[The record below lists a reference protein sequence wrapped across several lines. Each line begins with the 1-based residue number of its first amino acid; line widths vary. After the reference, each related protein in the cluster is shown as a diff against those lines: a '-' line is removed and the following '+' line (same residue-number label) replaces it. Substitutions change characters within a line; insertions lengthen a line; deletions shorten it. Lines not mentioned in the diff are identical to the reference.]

1 MTKYDQSS
9 LVIPSLLFL
18 AIKSFCSFRKEKN
31 SDINVTKK
39 SLFIRYEI
47 YKSWLR
53 DLTLNSS
60 PCRDTRHQ
68 PKEKSV
74 HNDSL
79 LDRKRVRL
87 LLRNRPLVL
96 PSMILSF
103 VYLLSISKTKIKTR
117 DKFNSLQSTHII
129 SLITKKINVPKEWS
143 WLKNTPHFWR
153 VSSAIFQSVN
163 RMSQIQRLLLPYRR
177 GGHGRFLIPR

>member
-18 AIKSFCSFRKEKN
+18 AIKSFYSFQKEKN

-39 SLFIRYEI
+39 AYSFDTRYRKVD
-47 YKSWLR
+47 YD
-53 DLTLNSS
+53 DLTLNSD

-68 PKEKSV
+68 LKEKSG
-74 HNDSL
+74 HSDSL

-87 LLRNRPLVL
+87 LLRNRFLVL

-103 VYLLSISKTKIKTR
+103 VYLLSISKMKIKTR
-117 DKFNSLQSTHII
+117 DTFNSLQSTHII
-129 SLITKKINVPKEWS
+129 SLITKKINVPKE
-143 WLKNTPHFWR
+143 
-153 VSSAIFQSVN
+153 
-163 RMSQIQRLLLPYRR
+163 
-177 GGHGRFLIPR
+177 